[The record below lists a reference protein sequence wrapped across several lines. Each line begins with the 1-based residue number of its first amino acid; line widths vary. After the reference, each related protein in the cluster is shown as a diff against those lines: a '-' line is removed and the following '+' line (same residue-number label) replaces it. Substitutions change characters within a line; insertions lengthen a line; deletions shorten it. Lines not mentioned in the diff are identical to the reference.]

1 MAKKQYLY
9 ITGFSLEKG
18 SLDIDTLSH
27 TKKDA
32 IKKIVEDFGNKH
44 TWRQLK
50 NYGRKIYK
58 LGEIK

>member
-27 TKKDA
+27 TKKD
-32 IKKIVEDFGNKH
+32 V
-44 TWRQLK
+44 TQL
-50 NYGRKIYK
+50 RI
-58 LGEIK
+58 